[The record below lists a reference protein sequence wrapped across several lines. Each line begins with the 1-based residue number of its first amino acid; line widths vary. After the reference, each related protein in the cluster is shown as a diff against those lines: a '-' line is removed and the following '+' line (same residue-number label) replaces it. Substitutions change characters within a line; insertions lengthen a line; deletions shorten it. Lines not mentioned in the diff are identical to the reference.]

1 MHHVLSP
8 IPILALML
16 NKVYYLNYFNTIQGK
31 VLSVGDTCDRVRL
44 PAFPYSFTTKTKQ
57 MKHSKEELKRR
68 RELLL
73 GIILGLIAIAIVQN
87 M

>member
-1 MHHVLSP
+1 
-8 IPILALML
+8 ML
-16 NKVYYLNYFNTIQGK
+16 NKWYYLNYFNKLSQGK
-31 VLSVGDTCDRVRL
+31 GQSVGDTCDRVRL

-73 GIILGLIAIAIVQN
+73 GIILSLIAIAIVQN

>member
-1 MHHVLSP
+1 LC
-8 IPILALML
+8 
-16 NKVYYLNYFNTIQGK
+16 KVYKHIVFNKLSQGK
-31 VLSVGDTCDRVRL
+31 GQSVGGKCVQVRFL
-44 PAFPYSFTTKTKQ
+44 TFPYSFTTKTKQ

-73 GIILGLIAIAIVQN
+73 GIILSLIAIAIVQN